1 VVTDRL
7 NEIQFSAIQVQNEEN
22 FNMTELKLISRQS
35 KSIQPLVKNAID
47 SFVRSTE
54 EGIQKT
60 QRNLTI
66 FEEKYMMKTSE
77 FIQRYE
83 NDELEETL
91 EFGEWVGEYRMLRGL
106 IDDIN
111 QLRGIEFVA

>member
-1 VVTDRL
+1 
-7 NEIQFSAIQVQNEEN
+7 
-22 FNMTELKLISRQS
+22 MTELKLISNRS
-35 KSIQPLVKNAID
+35 VSIQPLVKNAID

-54 EGIQKT
+54 EGIQTT
-60 QRNLTI
+60 QRNLI
-66 FEEKYMMKTSE
+66 VFETKYGMHTSE

-83 NDELEETL
+83 NDELDETL

-106 IDDIN
+106 MEDAD

>member
-1 VVTDRL
+1 
-7 NEIQFSAIQVQNEEN
+7 
-22 FNMTELKLISRQS
+22 MTELKLISKRS
-35 KSIQPLVKNAID
+35 ISIQPLVKNAID

-54 EGIQKT
+54 EGIQTT
-60 QRNLTI
+60 QKNLI
-66 FEEKYMMKTSE
+66 AFEIKYGMTTSE

-83 NDELEETL
+83 NDELDETL

-106 IDDIN
+106 MEDAD